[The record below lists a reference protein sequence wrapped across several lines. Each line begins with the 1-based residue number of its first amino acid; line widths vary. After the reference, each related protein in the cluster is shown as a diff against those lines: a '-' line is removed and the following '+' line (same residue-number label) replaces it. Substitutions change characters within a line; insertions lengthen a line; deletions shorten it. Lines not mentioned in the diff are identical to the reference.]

1 MKPFVRTQKQKQLLT
16 KVALRMCFNQSILQL
31 YQTYKSLYENV
42 QAGSLIQSKIKV
54 LIFQSTKYKVHVD
67 LLLMGEE
74 GKRHYVL
81 IKYFNTFMYDHTLD
95 RGRKHFCRYFLQAYS
110 TEQRLKC

>member
-1 MKPFVRTQKQKQLLT
+1 M
-16 KVALRMCFNQSILQL
+16 LR
-31 YQTYKSLYENV
+31 K
-42 QAGSLIQSKIKV
+42 K
-54 LIFQSTKYKVHVD
+54 HVD

-81 IKYFNTFMYDHTLD
+81 IKYFNTFMYDHALH